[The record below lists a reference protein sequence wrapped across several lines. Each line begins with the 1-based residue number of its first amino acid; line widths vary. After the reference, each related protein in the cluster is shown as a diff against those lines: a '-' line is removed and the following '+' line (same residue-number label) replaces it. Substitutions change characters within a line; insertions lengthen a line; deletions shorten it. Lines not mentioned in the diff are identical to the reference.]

1 MLVVNITMAKK
12 PPEGIDGNTLKNMSK
27 RNIEIVTFRDSRPY
41 ILWRRVSTGRQGESG
56 LGLAAQE
63 TIANMFMGRKPVEIY
78 TDVHT
83 GTNLKQCDALWQ
95 AIDCCK
101 KNGYILVVAKT
112 DRFRSV
118 QDALLVLDTMGQDN
132 VIFCDLPSTDR
143 FVLTIMWAVWEK
155 HAIMGRLNTRMALA
169 ERKRQIEKDGGFMSK
184 SGHWRKHLGN
194 EKGVDVSAATAVQ
207 ARIKADDARAW
218 RESNDGYRWIKKQ
231 VQKGRLQK
239 DILREF
245 NEFHEMGLAGFS
257 TREGCKMNACTLS
270 KWIQEIRRQN

>member
-1 MLVVNITMAKK
+1 MAKK
-12 PPEGIDGNTLKNMSK
+12 QTK
-27 RNIEIVTFRDSRPY
+27 IETFKEARPY
-41 ILWRRVSTGRQGESG
+41 ILYRRVSTKRQGKSG
-56 LGLAAQE
+56 LGLEAQLVY
-63 TIANMFMGRKPVEIY
+63 AQRYMGRDPVEIY
-78 TDVHT
+78 TDVCS
-83 GTNLKQCDALWQ
+83 GTNLKACEMLWK
-95 AIDCCK
+95 AIEACK
-101 KNGYILVVAKT
+101 ANNYVLVVAKT
-112 DRFRSV
+112 DRFRNVENSME
-118 QDALLVLDTMGQDN
+118 VLRAIGEGN
-132 VIFCDLPSTDR
+132 LIFCDLPECNK
-143 FVLTIMWAVWEK
+143 FVLQIMWAVWERQADMIK
-155 HAIMGRLNTRMALA
+155 ENTRRALEMRTEQA
-169 ERKRQIEKDGGFMSK
+169 KREGGWFSK

-194 EKGVDVSAATAVQ
+194 DKGVDVSAATAVQ